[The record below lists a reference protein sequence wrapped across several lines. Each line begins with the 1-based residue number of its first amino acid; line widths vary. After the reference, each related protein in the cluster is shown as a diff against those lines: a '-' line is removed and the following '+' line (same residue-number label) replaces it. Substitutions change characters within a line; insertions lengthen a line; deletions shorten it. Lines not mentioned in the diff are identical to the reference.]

1 MEYKVMY
8 LMMVTADAN
17 NNKYY
22 KMIPKGDT
30 FIVEYGR
37 VGSKP
42 QVRSYP
48 IKDWNKKLREKISK
62 GYTDNSEL
70 MEDLIQEEK
79 PKEKKLYLDIPNK
92 DIQNI
97 VDRLQKMAKQ
107 TISANYNITSDKV
120 TQAMV
125 DKAQDILTNL
135 IAIQNV
141 DDFNK
146 LLLELFEVIPRKMHK
161 VAEYLAQTKDD
172 FSKIIQKEQDLLDVM
187 KGQVYQHS
195 VTQSTENEQLE
206 DDAPTMNILEAMGLE
221 FQPVDDLDIIKIKY
235 HLGQDENKF
244 YRAWKVTNKTTQQSF
259 DTYIKDNDNPT
270 TKLLWHGSRNEN
282 WWSIINS
289 GLVLRPTNAVITGK
303 MFGYG
308 IYFATKAKK
317 SIGYTSLSGSY
328 WARGSSTSAFMGLY
342 EVAYGKPFDVYSF
355 DSKYYNLNYENLQN
369 MCQGANC
376 LHAHAGKMLANDE
389 IIVYQQPQTTIKYLV
404 EIR

>member
-1 MEYKVMY
+1 M
-8 LMMVTADAN
+8 
-17 NNKYY
+17 
-22 KMIPKGDT
+22 
-30 FIVEYGR
+30 
-37 VGSKP
+37 
-42 QVRSYP
+42 
-48 IKDWNKKLREKISK
+48 
-62 GYTDNSEL
+62 
-70 MEDLIQEEK
+70 
-79 PKEKKLYLDIPNK
+79 
-92 DIQNI
+92 
-97 VDRLQKMAKQ
+97 DRLQKMAKQ

-161 VAEYLAQTKDD
+161 VSEYLAQTKDD

-195 VTQSTENEQLE
+195 VTQSTENEQVE
-206 DDAPTMNILEAMGLE
+206 DDSPTMNILEAMGLE
-221 FQPVDDLDIIKIKY
+221 FQPVDDLDIVKIKY

-244 YRAWKVTNKTTQQSF
+244 YRAWKVTNKATQQSF
-259 DTYIKDNDNPT
+259 DTYIKDNNNPT

-308 IYFATKAKK
+308 IYFATKARK
-317 SIGYTSLSGSY
+317 SIGYTSLNGSY

-355 DSKYYNLNYENLQN
+355 DSKYYSLNYENLQK